1 MVRWEYRP
9 GSTLYFVWTT
19 SCSAY
24 SPLGRFDAAGDLRNL
39 CQGRSDNVFAVK
51 VNYWLSL

>member
-1 MVRWEYRP
+1 
-9 GSTLYFVWTT
+9 VWTT

-24 SPLGRFDAAGDLRNL
+24 GARPRFDAVGDLGRL

-51 VNYWLSL
+51 MNYWLSL